1 MSGMECASYGSAEE
15 GAFVTGV
22 AASLGGGVG
31 TEHIGGTEC
40 ADETR
45 RRRHRELRS
54 RGRNSGADEDGGR
67 RLDTAV
73 SIAFDIS
80 IQARSS
86 SRHHSRVR
94 FVSFIDPGAT
104 IITRSID
111 RSRFPTSSRCIASCH
126 VRRSFMKPFRQIV
139 ARRGGVGANEPAE
152 PA

>member
-94 FVSFIDPGAT
+94 

-111 RSRFPTSSRCIASCH
+111 RSRFLTSSRCIASCH
-126 VRRSFMKPFRQIV
+126 LRRSFMKPFGQIV
-139 ARRGGVGANEPAE
+139 ARRGGLGANEPAE